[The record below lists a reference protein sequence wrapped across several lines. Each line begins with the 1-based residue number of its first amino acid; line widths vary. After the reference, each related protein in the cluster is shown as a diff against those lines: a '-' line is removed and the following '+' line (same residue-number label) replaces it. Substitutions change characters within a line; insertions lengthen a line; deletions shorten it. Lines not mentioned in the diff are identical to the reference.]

1 MPSLC
6 GVGGMAVCSPPCS
19 SRPFIVDHSCS
30 SSSSLLL
37 VAPDLTPS
45 LTLSLAS
52 PSSSRRKGGLT
63 IIFHFRAT
71 TRPHRSNALLHRQV
85 GARLSFI
92 NRNLD
97 LLLLFSLIFSP
108 RGFLHAVC
116 PPASCSSPRPFRMT
130 CNITETPLDFEPLPL
145 YQRDPETSS
154 IISSAPSY
162 RSDAPTYHSRCSTL
176 VDSAASPPQYIIS
189 TSLLDISA
197 PPRLRPTASS
207 PTTNASSRNNNN
219 VPPASAEPPQDPTV
233 PRSQGLPAPRSFAP
247 GFESRS
253 AHFIEPNPSSINHW
267 SSIHSSHARQQY
279 QNVARRRASRAVS
292 MQSAQRTV
300 ALFEQHGGSNSNNS
314 DALRTPSPP
323 ALAMSSPSAEAL
335 RPTSPMVATAPPSSS
350 STSPPPPSLS
360 PPVPTTTTTAASSI
374 PAVASTSPPPA
385 PSNGTT
391 ATTTSSPPSSAAPS
405 PLEDPSLVGEAA
417 ARRARQ
423 QRLYREAC
431 RRHEHAERMQAEGRA
446 WDFLFAQMTD
456 WEDRERSWGH
466 FRHEVDARGFGLG
479 GGGTAFGGRLL
490 GSGSAGA
497 VRFMTGGA
505 GAMPAAGVAGS
516 AGGRGHGRRFSVGGW
531 HFGGRSRSRG
541 F

>member
-1 MPSLC
+1 
-6 GVGGMAVCSPPCS
+6 
-19 SRPFIVDHSCS
+19 
-30 SSSSLLL
+30 
-37 VAPDLTPS
+37 
-45 LTLSLAS
+45 
-52 PSSSRRKGGLT
+52 
-63 IIFHFRAT
+63 
-71 TRPHRSNALLHRQV
+71 
-85 GARLSFI
+85 
-92 NRNLD
+92 
-97 LLLLFSLIFSP
+97 
-108 RGFLHAVC
+108 
-116 PPASCSSPRPFRMT
+116 MT

-176 VDSAASPPQYIIS
+176 VDSTASPPQYIIS

-207 PTTNASSRNNNN
+207 PTTNTSSRANNN
-219 VPPASAEPPQDPTV
+219 VPPASTEPPPDPTV

-253 AHFIEPNPSSINHW
+253 AHFIEPNPTASPAGSINHW

-300 ALFEQHGGSNSNNS
+300 ALFEHHGGNNNNNNS
-314 DALRTPSPP
+314 DAVRTPSPP
-323 ALAMSSPSAEAL
+323 ALAMSSSAAAVVVDV
-335 RPTSPMVATAPPSSS
+335 TAATFI
-350 STSPPPPSLS
+350 L
-360 PPVPTTTTTAASSI
+360 PPVPTTTTAASSI
-374 PAVASTSPPPA
+374 PAAASTSPPLA
-385 PSNGTT
+385 PSNS
-391 ATTTSSPPSSAAPS
+391 TTTTTSPPSSAAPF

-417 ARRARQ
+417 ARRTRQ

-466 FRHEVDARGFGLG
+466 FRREVDARGFGLG

-490 GSGSAGA
+490 SSGSAGA

-505 GAMPAAGVAGS
+505 GALPAAGVAGAVLGES
-516 AGGRGHGRRFSVGGW
+516 LSGR
-531 HFGGRSRSRG
+531 
-541 F
+541 

>member
-1 MPSLC
+1 
-6 GVGGMAVCSPPCS
+6 
-19 SRPFIVDHSCS
+19 
-30 SSSSLLL
+30 
-37 VAPDLTPS
+37 
-45 LTLSLAS
+45 
-52 PSSSRRKGGLT
+52 
-63 IIFHFRAT
+63 
-71 TRPHRSNALLHRQV
+71 
-85 GARLSFI
+85 
-92 NRNLD
+92 
-97 LLLLFSLIFSP
+97 
-108 RGFLHAVC
+108 
-116 PPASCSSPRPFRMT
+116 MT

-335 RPTSPMVATAPPSSS
+335 RPTSPMR
-350 STSPPPPSLS
+350 SPL
-360 PPVPTTTTTAASSI
+360 
-374 PAVASTSPPPA
+374 
-385 PSNGTT
+385 
-391 ATTTSSPPSSAAPS
+391 

>member
-1 MPSLC
+1 
-6 GVGGMAVCSPPCS
+6 
-19 SRPFIVDHSCS
+19 
-30 SSSSLLL
+30 
-37 VAPDLTPS
+37 
-45 LTLSLAS
+45 
-52 PSSSRRKGGLT
+52 
-63 IIFHFRAT
+63 
-71 TRPHRSNALLHRQV
+71 
-85 GARLSFI
+85 
-92 NRNLD
+92 
-97 LLLLFSLIFSP
+97 
-108 RGFLHAVC
+108 
-116 PPASCSSPRPFRMT
+116 MT

-197 PPRLRPTASS
+197 PPRLRQTTSS
-207 PTTNASSRNNNN
+207 STNDSSTRNNVNSN
-219 VPPASAEPPQDPTV
+219 APATAPAEPPPDASV

-253 AHFIEPNPSSINHW
+253 AHYVEPNPSPASASINHW

-279 QNVARRRASRAVS
+279 QNVARRRASRAAG

-300 ALFEQHGGSNSNNS
+300 ALFEQHGGSNHSYNS
-314 DALRTPSPP
+314 DAVRTPSPP
-323 ALAMSSPSAEAL
+323 ALAMNSPSAEAL
-335 RPTSPMVATAPPSSS
+335 RPSSPGAAVPVAPLSS

-360 PPVPTTTTTAASSI
+360 PVPSSTGTSSI
-374 PAVASTSPPPA
+374 PAASSSPPPP
-385 PSNGTT
+385 PSLSRHHPTN
-391 ATTTSSPPSSAAPS
+391 TTTSPHPTTTSF

-431 RRHEHAERMQAEGRA
+431 RRHEHAERVAAEGRA
-446 WDFLFAQMTD
+446 WDFLLAQMTD
-456 WEDRERSWGH
+456 WDDRERSWGA
-466 FRHEVDARGFGLG
+466 FRREVDARGFGLG

-490 GSGSAGA
+490 GSGSSGA

-505 GAMPAAGVAGS
+505 GAGLGANVVYPSNPWIDHSMP
-516 AGGRGHGRRFSVGGW
+516 F
-531 HFGGRSRSRG
+531 
-541 F
+541 